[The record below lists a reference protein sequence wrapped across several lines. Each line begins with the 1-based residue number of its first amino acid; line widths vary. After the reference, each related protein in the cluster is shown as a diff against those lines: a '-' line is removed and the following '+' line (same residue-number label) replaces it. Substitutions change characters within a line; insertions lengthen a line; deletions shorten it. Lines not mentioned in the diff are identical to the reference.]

1 MHRVEETQE
10 PEANNELLAI
20 GGRGWTSPLCT
31 QQCPRPQDTQKPP
44 GTGLQLASDS
54 GLVLLR
60 EVGRHALALLA
71 SRAGTHHRVNLA
83 FATHTVEIHPR
94 CCTACASPRPCV
106 RPTRKRGRPQFSP
119 ALTSAPYTR
128 FFLQSLSTF
137 AADFDCVP
145 PACPRSRAE
154 LAKGR
159 LKLSGEHTHPPP
171 MIFCLP
177 LPSRLARARASARSM
192 LRPGESPSPT
202 LCACR
207 PFGSHHAAR

>member
-71 SRAGTHHRVNLA
+71 SRAGTRHRVNLA
-83 FATHTVEIHPR
+83 FATHTVEIHLPGGAVPR
-94 CCTACASPRPCV
+94 RRA
-106 RPTRKRGRPQFSP
+106 GRPPNFV
-119 ALTSAPYTR
+119 TG
-128 FFLQSLSTF
+128 
-137 AADFDCVP
+137 P
-145 PACPRSRAE
+145 PAFFTPSHNRS
-154 LAKGR
+154 K
-159 LKLSGEHTHPPP
+159 
-171 MIFCLP
+171 
-177 LPSRLARARASARSM
+177 
-192 LRPGESPSPT
+192 
-202 LCACR
+202 
-207 PFGSHHAAR
+207 

>member
-106 RPTRKRGRPQFSP
+106 RPKKNLRPPAVFTR
-119 ALTSAPYTR
+119 TYTPYTR

-137 AADFDCVP
+137 AAVPLLLTGVPLHP
-145 PACPRSRAE
+145 PATKGGPTSSSADVSVPRPRTHDDRTGRVFPDH
-154 LAKGR
+154 LITFRGR
-159 LKLSGEHTHPPP
+159 LRMRSAGLSPISRRAGE
-171 MIFCLP
+171 
-177 LPSRLARARASARSM
+177 
-192 LRPGESPSPT
+192 G
-202 LCACR
+202 
-207 PFGSHHAAR
+207 PFEAVG

>member
-94 CCTACASPRPCV
+94 CCTACASRRVRPPNPRPPAV
-106 RPTRKRGRPQFSP
+106 FTPTYCTKAVNRLFFPKRYQ
-119 ALTSAPYTR
+119 
-128 FFLQSLSTF
+128 LS
-137 AADFDCVP
+137 ADFECV

-159 LKLSGEHTHPPP
+159 LKLSGEHTHT
-171 MIFCLP
+171 C
-177 LPSRLARARASARSM
+177 RL
-192 LRPGESPSPT
+192 
-202 LCACR
+202 
-207 PFGSHHAAR
+207 